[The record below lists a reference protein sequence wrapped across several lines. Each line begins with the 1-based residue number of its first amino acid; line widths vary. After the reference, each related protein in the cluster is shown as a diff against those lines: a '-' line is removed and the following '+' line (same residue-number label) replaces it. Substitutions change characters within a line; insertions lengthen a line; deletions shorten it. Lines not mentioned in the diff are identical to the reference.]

1 MLRRKSSRFC
11 NRRGAITSRSAS
23 PAPSFLIPGSLPGRS
38 KAPVLERAFERIQ
51 RDERHADLH
60 VLAFEEAPERRFPSW
75 SMAFVG
81 RSAEGR
87 DLFTWIGEATGF
99 EAKRMEGEH
108 VLEIISSLAVKE
120 EALSA

>member
-1 MLRRKSSRFC
+1 
-11 NRRGAITSRSAS
+11 
-23 PAPSFLIPGSLPGRS
+23 
-38 KAPVLERAFERIQ
+38 VLERAFERIQ